1 MIVAEAD
8 LGYIKEVTDKIVNEM
23 SKRIIGNEETLYVVL
38 ATLYARGHVLLEG
51 VPGIA
56 KSYLAS
62 SLAEVLGL
70 KHKRIQ
76 FTPDLMPVDITGS
89 SIYDQKELSFKFI
102 PGPIFANII
111 LCDEISRAPPKTQAA
126 LLESMQEKQVTV
138 EGNTFILE
146 KPFFVMATQNPIEQV
161 GVYPLPEAQLDRFMV
176 RLIMRLPD
184 FKEEVSILLNKRE
197 SFDPEIQTVSSLEEI
212 LKIQKEIE
220 KVTISDEVL
229 EYIARLV
236 VRTRFLPSLTLGGSP
251 RASLALMTMGRAFAA
266 INGRQY
272 VEPDDIKSLFYHVL
286 NHRVILT
293 PQAEVEQIPIEQILA
308 SIITDVP
315 VKL

>member
-1 MIVAEAD
+1 MAEAD